1 MYRKWSPPKTKTKSK
16 SKSFEKKGAAIV
28 IWYQEKDHICILT
41 GRESLYLRER
51 NRLFPPPDNNIIK
64 QHETILYTNMESAQ
78 TFFKTKAIELEI
90 IHLNALKD
98 NQFDD
103 LSSEVRYDTPII
115 KDKQISVNYRFS
127 NNGCSFGIIKGNKE
141 KEDTDTKQTILRET
155 REELGFP
162 LEEKKIQRLAS
173 ITCSDYD
180 SFHYQINEKEKEKIL
195 KTIQAR
201 KEDKSG
207 ELFDLSFQKM
217 DEKFL
222 KYLMKPSWN
231 SKSICAIQNFAQKD
245 KRSTMGG
252 RSNFTQKMNRLRY
265 HIKTKSK

>member
-16 SKSFEKKGAAIV
+16 SKSFEKKGAAII
-28 IWYQEKDHICILT
+28 IWYQEKDHILILT

-51 NRLFPPPDNNIIK
+51 NKLFPDKEMIQ
-64 QHETILYTNMESAQ
+64 QHETIPYTDMESSL
-78 TFFKTKAIELEI
+78 TFFRKKALELEM
-90 IHLNALKD
+90 IHLNALKE
-98 NQFDD
+98 NRFED

-115 KDKQISVNYRFS
+115 KDKKISVNYRFS

-141 KEDTDTKQTILRET
+141 KEDNDTKQTILRET
-155 REELGFP
+155 REELGFS
-162 LEEKKIQRLAS
+162 LEEEKIQPLYS

-195 KTIQAR
+195 KTIQIR
-201 KEDKSG
+201 KEGKSG

-217 DEKFL
+217 DENFL
-222 KYLMKPSWN
+222 KYLAKPNWN
-231 SKSICAIQNFAQKD
+231 SKSICAIQNFVQKG
-245 KRSTMGG
+245 KRSLSGG

-265 HIKTKSK
+265 HIKTKTK